1 MEKFI
6 KIFKALSNDTRLTIF
21 LLLLKEELCVCELVR
36 ILNLEQSRISHAL
49 KTLKEASLVNS
60 KREKNWIIYFASN
73 SILTNKIIKGIETE
87 ISLPKKILE
96 NLINCKSENIRIN
109 CKTN

>member
-1 MEKFI
+1 MEKYL

-49 KTLKEASLVNS
+49 RTLKEASLVNS
-60 KREKNWIIYFASN
+60 KREKNWIIYFAN
-73 SILTNKIIKGIETE
+73 NMVLTNKIIKGIKTE
-87 ISLPKKILE
+87 INLSREILE
-96 NLINCKSENIRIN
+96 NLKNCKSENIRLN
-109 CKTN
+109 CKTD